1 GLPYLGQNKNNTT
14 RVVQPADVRFPW
26 NVLYL
31 FPTFAEESFDVSK
44 GYFGDKI
51 LISWDLRGNFEKIT
65 SVKIYKRAY
74 NEAQDKPYQF
84 IGSVA
89 PSVTQYEDRYA
100 EGGILF
106 QYKVVAEGVS
116 KIENLYATYITGYG
130 YRNPTAV
137 VTGNVNYKGG
147 NPVKDVILM
156 ASSVGTSVN
165 QGSSLFI
172 PAVSSLKIEN
182 TNSSITNAVTYQAW
196 VKPKVA
202 YNDDL
207 GAAIKLFQLRDV
219 NNNVIEGSVK
229 LKASSKKLEVNIK
242 GSIYVLENYYPSG
255 AINSRGED
263 IMVPVSDFNTN
274 FIHFSVIMKEGSV
287 PTLLVNGREI
297 TIAYKDLVSAK
308 MSKIDSGYLA
318 PYFNVTVP
326 ITTTTLKIGGNTV
339 FWNNIYVGGG
349 RDAYHDEVRVWK
361 AVLQTQQIRTDY
373 SRYITGNDSR
383 LITYLRANEKVGQF
397 AYDLS
402 RDGFNYNKNHGKL
415 TNSTQPI
422 TWATTAGDFPTST
435 QLGILGVTDANGNYE
450 ITAIPYS
457 GTGESFTITPL
468 YGQHK
473 FEPGQQLVFLGQGS
487 EVVNKINFV
496 DNSSFSF
503 KGQIAYD
510 TRGVFPS
517 YQKVDQYKSSTN
529 EGTSWIAGPGILDE
543 GYNYYTKG
551 SEKFPKGQYWLN
563 NNGTP
568 TDTSDDYLDRYASI
582 KTQGANVYIDG
593 NIVLDQNSIPVVT
606 DDTGYFDISVPIGN
620 HYITVKKD
628 GHEFTYNGRFPA
640 GTASTKEFF
649 EDSNEAVV
657 FVDNTKVTV
666 IGKVVGGSI
675 EAAKKPGFGEDGL
688 KTLSVKDVSGNTKTI
703 DVSTRNNI
711 GVAAFTLGYAPAG
724 STVTQYTRATFSTNT
739 TSGEYR
745 VSLLPLQYELKA
757 EDLTIPKNTI
767 IALIK
772 AGTSE
777 TLDFAKVEATTKP
790 TFTYTDNSLEKKLEG
805 KPYHYEKSFVYRST
819 PVLQV
824 IEQTS
829 DKKIVV
835 DGTSIET
842 TDFVT
847 PVYTQFKEYQIV

>member
-1 GLPYLGQNKNNTT
+1 M
-14 RVVQPADVRFPW
+14 
-26 NVLYL
+26 
-31 FPTFAEESFDVSK
+31 
-44 GYFGDKI
+44 
-51 LISWDLRGNFEKIT
+51 RGNFEKIT

-517 YQKVDQYKSSTN
+517 YQKVDQ
-529 EGTSWIAGPGILDE
+529 
-543 GYNYYTKG
+543 
-551 SEKFPKGQYWLN
+551 
-563 NNGTP
+563 
-568 TDTSDDYLDRYASI
+568 
-582 KTQGANVYIDG
+582 
-593 NIVLDQNSIPVVT
+593 
-606 DDTGYFDISVPIGN
+606 
-620 HYITVKKD
+620 
-628 GHEFTYNGRFPA
+628 
-640 GTASTKEFF
+640 
-649 EDSNEAVV
+649 
-657 FVDNTKVTV
+657 
-666 IGKVVGGSI
+666 
-675 EAAKKPGFGEDGL
+675 
-688 KTLSVKDVSGNTKTI
+688 
-703 DVSTRNNI
+703 
-711 GVAAFTLGYAPAG
+711 
-724 STVTQYTRATFSTNT
+724 
-739 TSGEYR
+739 
-745 VSLLPLQYELKA
+745 
-757 EDLTIPKNTI
+757 
-767 IALIK
+767 
-772 AGTSE
+772 
-777 TLDFAKVEATTKP
+777 
-790 TFTYTDNSLEKKLEG
+790 
-805 KPYHYEKSFVYRST
+805 
-819 PVLQV
+819 
-824 IEQTS
+824 
-829 DKKIVV
+829 
-835 DGTSIET
+835 
-842 TDFVT
+842 
-847 PVYTQFKEYQIV
+847 